1 MHQSALMADPTDD
14 PRLRAAEALRRLN
27 DAFVAHDAQDDLLE
41 RIAEFSREAIS
52 ELRTGERRDRGV
64 LLAAHVGSMLIEG
77 NGDEDPPT
85 PVDPMT
91 DRAVGGTT
99 NPISAVFTSEILG
112 DEVVIRTTLGTA
124 YEGAP
129 GRAHG
134 GMVAALFDEFS
145 ALVLPLART
154 AAYTGEL
161 TVRYHR
167 PVPVETPLEFRA
179 RIVSHEGRKL
189 RATGECRAEGE
200 VVASTEVLFITIDF
214 QTFAQSLTGVDGDA

>member
-1 MHQSALMADPTDD
+1 VRQSALMADSPDD
-14 PRLRAAEALRRLN
+14 PRLEAAEALRKLN
-27 DAFVAHDAQDDLLE
+27 DAFVAHDTEDELLV
-41 RIAEFSREAIS
+41 RIAEFSRGAIT
-52 ELRTGERRDRGV
+52 ELETGERRDRAV
-64 LLAAHVGSMLIEG
+64 LLAAHVGGLLVGDNG
-77 NGDEDPPT
+77 NEDRPM

-99 NPISAVFTSEILG
+99 NPISAVFTREILD
-112 DEVVIRTTLGTA
+112 DEVVVRTTLGTA

-134 GMVAALFDEFS
+134 GMVAALFDEFT
-145 ALVLPLART
+145 AFVLPLAKT

-167 PVPVETPLEFRA
+167 PVPIETPLEFRA
-179 RIVSHEGRKL
+179 RIVSYEGRKL
-189 RATGECRAEGE
+189 RATGECRADGE

-214 QTFAQSLTGVDGDA
+214 QTFAQSLTETDGNA

>member
-1 MHQSALMADPTDD
+1 
-14 PRLRAAEALRRLN
+14 
-27 DAFVAHDAQDDLLE
+27 
-41 RIAEFSREAIS
+41 
-52 ELRTGERRDRGV
+52 
-64 LLAAHVGSMLIEG
+64 MLIEG